1 MRKYRSYIFL
11 ILLLIGFLSIGY
23 FLLGGK
29 EKKVEIVEI
38 NFVSDHPI
46 SANTDELIPESII
59 MFASCYIEND
69 SIDYISRISFKRI
82 DINDND
88 ADSLY
93 YNKARIDRN
102 LKIDDAK
109 EMFANENKYKQSTS
123 RMSKPSVGF
132 KSGYKND
139 TLNTRYFYLVGEN
152 DPSAQA
158 YPTIYFSQPEKLK
171 DYINQELKS
180 GTLFKGKKENKVTII
195 ILKGNSSPNP
205 VGGPNQDPEPKP
217 VPHEHDGGGGPVAE
231 PKDSGPVPPKKTSEK
246 PAMIDS
252 DNDGISDSKDNCP
265 NEYGASNNKG
275 CPIKIDV
282 KLKKPNATGD
292 NANLVSWN
300 PELKNR
306 KNYRLTLKLTL
317 QSTNSIYFE
326 EDVTG
331 LSSYIVPDEAI
342 TGYNNK
348 KTIVTLEVQPLADY
362 IEILNNVKLT
372 NMKFFCKTPE

>member
-11 ILLLIGFLSIGY
+11 ILLLFGFLSIGY

-38 NFVSDHPI
+38 NFVSDHAI
-46 SANTDELIPESII
+46 VSNSNETIPDFITT
-59 MFASCYIEND
+59 FAACYTEND
-69 SIDYISRISFKRI
+69 SLDYISKISFKRL
-82 DINDND
+82 DINNLN

-93 YNKARIDRN
+93 YNKARIDKK
-102 LKIDDAK
+102 LKVSEAE
-109 EMFANENKYKQSTS
+109 EMFKAENYN
-123 RMSKPSVGF
+123 KPSTKHMSANTLGN
-132 KSGYKND
+132 KTGLKKDTSGI
-139 TLNTRYFYLVGEN
+139 RYFYLVSN
-152 DPSAQA
+152 FDPTTMNSA
-158 YPTIYFSQPEKLK
+158 IHFEQPEELK
-171 DYINQELKS
+171 EHINQELKS

-195 ILKGNSSPNP
+195 ILKGNSSNP
-205 VGGPNQDPEPKP
+205 VGSPNQDPEPKP
-217 VPHEHDGGGGPVAE
+217 VPHEHDGGGGPVAV

-246 PAMIDS
+246 PPMIDS

-265 NEYGASNNKG
+265 NEYGVSNNKG